1 MVVVGA
7 TGISAAI
14 LESSMQTYSSDIIIV
29 GGGMVGLTLACLLA
43 QQTSLSITVL
53 EAQSESIDW
62 DEANYHHRVSAI
74 AVSSSQIFQSIDIWQ
89 AMRAKRVS
97 PFTEIAVWDAN
108 DSGYLSFHSREV
120 ASAYLGH
127 IIENNLIQA
136 VLREKIATLPNLQYH
151 TNVKLNKYHEEDNR
165 VQLTADHA
173 IYSAKLAI
181 AADGANS
188 WLRKMAGITVDHHD
202 YHQRGIVATVET
214 TLPHQTIARQIFLA
228 SGPLAF
234 LPLATANTSSIVWS
248 LPSEEAARMLQLD
261 DDAFKAALSKAFK
274 HKLGDVVTVSKRF
287 AFPLAKQ
294 QAAQYVKSRVVL
306 VGDAA
311 HTIHP
316 LAGQGVNIGLLD
328 AASLAQIVIE
338 NVKQRRDIANPLS
351 LRRYER
357 WRKADNL
364 TLLAGVDLI
373 KLVFATDNHAVQTAR
388 TIGLNFIQRN
398 RWLKNIFTKQAI
410 GVRKGLPEF

>member
-7 TGISAAI
+7 AGISAAV
-14 LESSMQTYSSDIIIV
+14 LENSMQTNLSDIIIV

-53 EAQSESIDW
+53 ESQAETVGW
-62 DEANYHHRVSAI
+62 DEDNYHHRVSAI
-74 AVSSSQIFQSIDIWQ
+74 AVSSSQLFQSINIWQ
-89 AMRAKRVS
+89 ALSAKRVS

-108 DSGYLSFHSREV
+108 DKGYLSFHSREV
-120 ASAYLGH
+120 ASPYLGH

-136 VLREKIATLPNLQYH
+136 VMMDKIATFPHVQYH
-151 TNVKLNKYHEEDNR
+151 KNVTLTNYHEADGQVYLTSDN
-165 VQLTADHA
+165 A
-173 IYSAKLAI
+173 IYAAKLAI
-181 AADGANS
+181 AADGGNS
-188 WLRKMAGITVDHHD
+188 WLRKMAGIAIDRHD

-214 TLPHQTIARQIFLA
+214 SLPHQTVARQIFLN

-234 LPLATANTSSIVWS
+234 LPLASPTTSSIVWS
-248 LPSEEAARMLQLD
+248 LPNEEATRMLQLD
-261 DDAFKAALSKAFK
+261 DAAFKCALAAAFK
-274 HKLGDVVTVSKRF
+274 HKLGDIVSVSKRY

-294 QAAQYVKSRVVL
+294 QASYYVKSRVVL

-311 HTIHP
+311 HTVHP

-328 AASLAQIVIE
+328 AASLAEIIIE

-357 WRKADNL
+357 WRKAENL
-364 TLLAGVDLI
+364 TLLTGVDII
-373 KLVFATDNHAVQTAR
+373 KRVFATDHHGLQSVR

-398 RWLKNIFTKQAI
+398 RWLKNIFTKHAI
-410 GVRKGLPEF
+410 GVRN